1 MRKIGDVRED
11 VPMDVADG
19 IDDIQYSL
27 GCLAEAVKCV
37 SVAVSSPAEDGTD
50 YIEGTMYVLLQAVRT
65 ASDEATVLATSIK
78 IEEED

>member
-19 IDDIQYSL
+19 IDDVQYSL

-37 SVAVSSPAEDGTD
+37 CVAVSSPVADSAD
-50 YIEGTMYVLLQAVRT
+50 YIEGTVYVLLQAVR
-65 ASDEATVLATSIK
+65 AARDEATVLAASVR
-78 IEEED
+78 IEEEG